1 MMKKDFR
8 LFITSDIISQFGA
21 GLILVALNWYIIDI
35 YHLNSLIAI
44 VANINVIAGILISI
58 VAVGILKCINA
69 RWLVISSNCFRIFF
83 IVLAL
88 VLFKMNL
95 DKKSAIYL
103 LALSG
108 GIGWNLYFPA
118 SKDIL
123 NSFTTEDNALQINS
137 FAEISMQVGLL
148 TATLFSGILY
158 RYVGFE
164 NILVVGIVLFV
175 SSLLIFSSVKYS
187 EQNKI
192 KADKNVKLF
201 SYFLKEKWLLLLGI
215 VLYIPFIGT
224 NIITTALPGYI
235 KDQLSGNSIV
245 YGITDT
251 MYGVGAC
258 LASFVLTFIV
268 KYFNK
273 EKLILFLFI
282 FSIILGAVLSLNQK
296 LSLAIGYIFLL
307 GMVEPVI
314 RTIMYTRTMEIVPS
328 TLLGA
333 VVAFWNFINLILQFF
348 ANYGVGKVMDDVGP
362 QWGFIIY
369 AGVMILGSLIFIGI
383 KKPYKTT

>member
-1 MMKKDFR
+1 MKKDFR
-8 LFITSDIISQFGA
+8 LFITSNIISQFGA

-58 VAVGILKCINA
+58 VAVGMLKCINA

-108 GIGWNLYFPA
+108 GIGWKLYFPA

-158 RYVGFE
+158 RYVGFK
-164 NILVVGIVLFV
+164 NILVIGIVLFV

-235 KDQLSGNSIV
+235 KDHLSGNSIV

-369 AGVMILGSLIFIGI
+369 AGVMILGSLIFIGTQFV
-383 KKPYKTT
+383 KLS

>member
-1 MMKKDFR
+1 MKKVFR
-8 LFITSDIISQFGA
+8 LFITSNIISQFGA

-58 VAVGILKCINA
+58 VAVGMLKCINA
-69 RWLVISSNCFRIFF
+69 RWLVISSICFRIFF

-95 DKKSAIYL
+95 DKKLAIYL

-123 NSFTTEDNALQINS
+123 NSFMTEDNALQINS

-158 RYVGFE
+158 RYVGFK
-164 NILVVGIVLFV
+164 NILVIGIVLFV

-201 SYFLKEKWLLLLGI
+201 SYFLKEKWLLLLGM

-235 KDQLSGNSIV
+235 KDHLSGNSIV

-273 EKLILFLFI
+273 ERLILFLFI

>member
-1 MMKKDFR
+1 MMKKNFR

-35 YHLNSLIAI
+35 YHSNSLIAI

-69 RWLVISSNCFRIFF
+69 RWLVISSICFRIFF

-95 DKKSAIYL
+95 DKKLAIYL

-123 NSFTTEDNALQINS
+123 NSFMTEDNALQINS

-158 RYVGFE
+158 RYVGFK
-164 NILVVGIVLFV
+164 NILVIGIVLFV
-175 SSLLIFSSVKYS
+175 SLLLIFSSVKYS

-235 KDQLSGNSIV
+235 KDHLSGNSIV

-314 RTIMYTRTMEIVPS
+314 RTIMYTRTMEIIPS

>member
-1 MMKKDFR
+1 MMKKNFR
-8 LFITSDIISQFGA
+8 LFITSDVISQFGA
-21 GLILVALNWYIIDI
+21 GMILVALNWYIIDI
-35 YHLNSLIAI
+35 YHSNSLIAI
-44 VANINVIAGILISI
+44 VANINVVAGMLISLI
-58 VAVGILKCINA
+58 VMGILKCINA
-69 RWLVISSNCFRIFF
+69 KWLAISSYCFRIFF

-95 DKKSAIYL
+95 DKKLAIYL

-123 NSFTTEDNALQINS
+123 NSFTAEDNTLQINS

-148 TATLFSGILY
+148 AATLFSGILY

-164 NILVVGIVLFV
+164 NILVIGIVLFV
-175 SSLLIFSSVKYS
+175 SSLLIFSAVKYS
-187 EQNKI
+187 KQNKI
-192 KADKNVKLF
+192 KVDEKVKLF
-201 SYFLKEKWLLLLGI
+201 PYLLKEKWLLLLGI

-224 NIITTALPGYI
+224 NVITTALPGYI
-235 KDQLSGNSIV
+235 KDHLSGNSIN
-245 YGITDT
+245 YGITDA
-251 MYGVGAC
+251 MYGVGVC
-258 LASFVLTFIV
+258 LASFVLPFIV

-273 EKLILFLFI
+273 EKLILFLFA
-282 FSIILGAVLSLNQK
+282 FSIILGTVLSLNQK

-333 VVAFWNFINLILQFF
+333 IVAFWNFINLILQFF
-348 ANYGVGKVMDDVGP
+348 ANYGVGKVMDEVGP

-369 AGVMILGSLIFIGI
+369 VGMMIVGSLIFMGI
-383 KKPYKTT
+383 KKSYKTA

>member
-1 MMKKDFR
+1 MMKKNFR
-8 LFITSDIISQFGA
+8 FFITSDIISQFGA

-35 YHLNSLIAI
+35 YHSNSLVAI
-44 VANINVIAGILISI
+44 VANINVVAGMLISL
-58 VAVGILKCINA
+58 VAVGALKHINA
-69 RWLVISSNCFRIFF
+69 KWLAISSYCFRIFF

-88 VLFKMNL
+88 VLFKLNL
-95 DKKSAIYL
+95 DKKLAIYL

-123 NSFTTEDNALQINS
+123 NSFTTEDNTLQINS

-148 TATLFSGILY
+148 AATLFSGILY

-164 NILVVGIVLFV
+164 NILVIGIILFV
-175 SSLLIFSSVKYS
+175 SSLLIFSAVKYS
-187 EQNKI
+187 KQNKI
-192 KADKNVKLF
+192 KVDEKVKLF
-201 SYFLKEKWLLLLGI
+201 PYFRKEKWLLLLGI

-224 NIITTALPGYI
+224 NVITTALPGYI
-235 KDQLSGNSIV
+235 KEHLSGNSIN

-258 LASFVLTFIV
+258 LASFVLQFIV

-273 EKLILFLFI
+273 EGLITAMFV
-282 FSIILGAVLSLNQK
+282 FSIILGTVLSLNQK
-296 LSLAIGYIFLL
+296 LSLAIGYTFLL

-328 TLLGA
+328 ALLG
-333 VVAFWNFINLILQFF
+333 VIVAFWNFINLILQFF
-348 ANYGVGKVMDDVGP
+348 ANYGVGKVMDEVGP
-362 QWGFIIY
+362 QWGFMIY
-369 AGVMILGSLIFIGI
+369 AGLMIVGTLIFMGI
-383 KKPYKTT
+383 KKPYKTA

>member
-1 MMKKDFR
+1 MMKKNFR
-8 LFITSDIISQFGA
+8 LFITSDIISQLGA
-21 GLILVALNWYIIDI
+21 GMILVALNWYIIDI
-35 YHLNSLIAI
+35 YHSNSLIAI
-44 VANINVIAGILISI
+44 VANINVVAGMLISL
-58 VAVGILKCINA
+58 VAMGVLKCINA
-69 RWLVISSNCFRIFF
+69 KWLAISSYCFRIFF

-95 DKKSAIYL
+95 DKKLAIYL

-108 GIGWNLYFPA
+108 GIGWNMYFPA

-123 NSFTTEDNALQINS
+123 NSFTAEDNTLQINS

-148 TATLFSGILY
+148 AATLFSGILY

-164 NILVVGIVLFV
+164 NILVIEIVLFV
-175 SSLLIFSSVKYS
+175 SSLFIFSAVKYS
-187 EQNKI
+187 KQNKI
-192 KADKNVKLF
+192 KVDEKVKLF
-201 SYFLKEKWLLLLGI
+201 PYLLKEKWLLLLGI

-224 NIITTALPGYI
+224 NVITTALPGYI
-235 KDQLSGNSIV
+235 KDHLSGNSIN

-258 LASFVLTFIV
+258 LASFVLPFIV

-273 EKLILFLFI
+273 EKLILFLFA
-282 FSIILGAVLSLNQK
+282 FSIILGTVLSLNQK

-314 RTIMYTRTMEIVPS
+314 RTIMYTQTMEIVPS

-333 VVAFWNFINLILQFF
+333 IVAFWNFINLILQFF
-348 ANYGVGKVMDDVGP
+348 ANYGVGKVMDKVGP

-369 AGVMILGSLIFIGI
+369 VGMMIVGSLIFMGI
-383 KKPYKTT
+383 KKSYKTT

>member
-1 MMKKDFR
+1 MMKKNFR

-35 YHLNSLIAI
+35 YHSNSLIAI

-58 VAVGILKCINA
+58 IAVGILKCINA
-69 RWLVISSNCFRIFF
+69 RWLVISSICFRIFF

-95 DKKSAIYL
+95 DKKLAIYL

-123 NSFTTEDNALQINS
+123 NSFMTEDNALQINS

-158 RYVGFE
+158 RYVGFK
-164 NILVVGIVLFV
+164 NILVIGIVLFV

-235 KDQLSGNSIV
+235 KDHLSGNSIV

-268 KYFNK
+268 KYFNR
-273 EKLILFLFI
+273 
-282 FSIILGAVLSLNQK
+282 SL
-296 LSLAIGYIFLL
+296 
-307 GMVEPVI
+307 
-314 RTIMYTRTMEIVPS
+314 
-328 TLLGA
+328 
-333 VVAFWNFINLILQFF
+333 
-348 ANYGVGKVMDDVGP
+348 
-362 QWGFIIY
+362 
-369 AGVMILGSLIFIGI
+369 
-383 KKPYKTT
+383 

>member
-1 MMKKDFR
+1 MMKKNFR

-35 YHLNSLIAI
+35 YHSNSLIAI

-69 RWLVISSNCFRIFF
+69 RWLVISSICFRIFF

-95 DKKSAIYL
+95 DKKLAIYL

-123 NSFTTEDNALQINS
+123 NSFMTEDNALQINS

-158 RYVGFE
+158 RYVGFK
-164 NILVVGIVLFV
+164 NILVIGIVLFV

-235 KDQLSGNSIV
+235 KDHLSGNSIV

-258 LASFVLTFIV
+258 LASFDLTFIV

-314 RTIMYTRTMEIVPS
+314 RTIMYTRTMEIIPS

>member
-1 MMKKDFR
+1 MMKKNFR

-35 YHLNSLIAI
+35 YHSNSLIAI

-69 RWLVISSNCFRIFF
+69 RWLVISSICFRIFF

-95 DKKSAIYL
+95 DKKLAIYL

-123 NSFTTEDNALQINS
+123 NSFMTEDNALQINS

-164 NILVVGIVLFV
+164 NILVIGIVLFV

-192 KADKNVKLF
+192 KADKNVQLF

-235 KDQLSGNSIV
+235 KDHLSGNSIV